1 MEKLVGRL
9 ASHHAAAERKATAAE
24 EEEGADVRA
33 AKAATMGEDGDLL
46 MRGDRVHE
54 TERHVFACVCTLLA
68 KGAAVPM
75 TYDPGCCVLL
85 QDYLI
90 LLRVDISFL
99 FVRMLLGR

>member
-9 ASHHAAAERKATAAE
+9 ASHHAAAERKAAAE

-54 TERHVFACVCTLLA
+54 TREICIRLCMHTVSERSRCS
-68 KGAAVPM
+68 
-75 TYDPGCCVLL
+75 YDL
-85 QDYLI
+85 
-90 LLRVDISFL
+90 
-99 FVRMLLGR
+99 